1 MPFIDPKI
9 VFCVLSV
16 MKSSLHY
23 ASVRLDDSV
32 EDDLSP
38 EVYAQDVTKV
48 RRSGCSKLIARSDYN

>member
-1 MPFIDPKI
+1 
-9 VFCVLSV
+9 

-48 RRSGCSKLIARSDYN
+48 RRSGCSKLTARSDYN

>member
-1 MPFIDPKI
+1 
-9 VFCVLSV
+9 

-32 EDDLSP
+32 EDDLSQ

-48 RRSGCSKLIARSDYN
+48 RGQGALNSLLGRITIKDKG